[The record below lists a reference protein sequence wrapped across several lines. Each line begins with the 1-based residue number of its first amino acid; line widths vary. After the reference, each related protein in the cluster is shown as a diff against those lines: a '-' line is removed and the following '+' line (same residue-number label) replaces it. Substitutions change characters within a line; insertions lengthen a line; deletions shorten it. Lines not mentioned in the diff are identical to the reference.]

1 MLQDERYVGNEK
13 TDFIIKKFDV
23 LAEYFE
29 QQTNCS
35 RYRRKMSQSRKKSF
49 VEESVLFTFPH
60 QTNGNHVTE
69 P

>member
-1 MLQDERYVGNEK
+1 M
-13 TDFIIKKFDV
+13 KKQISFVV

-29 QQTNCS
+29 KQTNCS
-35 RYRRKMSQSRKKSF
+35 RYRRKISQSRRIF
-49 VEESVLFTFPH
+49 VEESVLFTFPR